1 MANIG
6 IIGLGSMG
14 LYHCENILKCTNSN
28 IVAVS
33 DVNKNGYET
42 LINKGLHSITYI
54 EDHIKLINDNNVDAV
69 LIASPDSTHFDLLK
83 NCIIAKK
90 KVFCEKPI
98 SLNSKQALEIINME
112 VQLNT
117 KYVALGFN
125 RRFDNNFLNMKK
137 IADQLLIG
145 ESLLY
150 KGIHRNEKAFY
161 EANSAFILN
170 NTSGHDVDIS
180 SFLLN
185 SRAMEISVVGIK
197 SNPLLND
204 DCADLLILN
213 ILMENNKMA
222 NIEIFVNARYGYE
235 VMAQI
240 ICNKG
245 VVEYS
250 NNKNITI
257 KSDNKY
263 FSKITSYYRKYFEQ
277 SYLDEMINWTS
288 FLNGKQKLKMATAF
302 DGYIALKT
310 TETAAKALYSHTFEK
325 VDLINTPSIYL

>member
-14 LYHCENILKCTNSN
+14 LYHCDNILKCNNSN

-33 DVNKNGYET
+33 DVNKNGFET
-42 LINKGLHSITYI
+42 LINKGINPLTFY
-54 EDHIKLINDNNVDAV
+54 EDPIKLINDHNVDAV

-83 NCIIAKK
+83 NCIRAKK

-117 KYVALGFN
+117 QYVALGFN

-137 IADQLLIG
+137 IADQLVIG

-150 KGIHRNEKAFY
+150 KGVHRNEKAFY
-161 EANSAFILN
+161 KANSSFILN
-170 NTSGHDVDIS
+170 NSSGHDVDIS

-185 SRAMEISVVGIK
+185 SRPMEISVVGIK

-257 KSDNKY
+257 KSDNKNY
-263 FSKITSYYRKYFEQ
+263 SKVTSDYRKYFEQ

-288 FLNGKQKLKMATAF
+288 FLNGKQKLKMASAF

-325 VDLINTPSIYL
+325 VNLINTPSIYL